1 MIWCQDFLP
10 GTTLDHLADSHC
22 HLDFPEFDED
32 RACMLERAR
41 AAGVRQ
47 FLVPGVRS
55 AQWSRL
61 RDLATQYVDWSYALG
76 LHPYFIKEH
85 VPADLEALEQA
96 LTQSATKAPIALG
109 EIGLDA
115 TLPEHDWQ
123 QTVFKRQVA
132 LAAHYRLPVILHH
145 RKTLDVMLK
154 LVKAANIRAG
164 VIHAFSG
171 SYEQAMAWIDQG
183 FYLGVGAVI
192 TYERA
197 RKTRDAIRRVPA
209 EALLLETDS
218 PDMPVQGYQGQR
230 NEPARIVMIR
240 DALRELRW

>member
-1 MIWCQDFLP
+1 MTWCSGFLP
-10 GTTLDHLADSHC
+10 GESFDHLADSHC
-22 HLDFPEFDED
+22 HLDFPEFDDD
-32 RACMLERAR
+32 RDTILDRAR
-41 AAGVRQ
+41 AAGVRR
-47 FLVPGVRS
+47 FLVPGVR
-55 AQWSRL
+55 ADQWRRL
-61 RDLATQYVDWSYALG
+61 RELAGHYDDWSYALG
-76 LHPYFIKEH
+76 LHPYFIDAH
-85 VPADLEALEQA
+85 VEADLVRLEQELA
-96 LTQSATKAPIALG
+96 ADKQPLALG

-115 TLPEHDWQ
+115 TVGDHDWQ
-123 QTVFKRQVA
+123 QVVFKKQVD
-132 LAAHYRLPVILHH
+132 LAAAHGLPVILHH

-154 LVKAANIRAG
+154 IVKAANVRAG

-183 FYLGVGAVI
+183 FYLGVGGVI

-230 NEPARIVMIR
+230 NEPARLVMIR
-240 DALRELRW
+240 DALREIRR